1 MRPWMVLI
9 LILLL
14 LWLVSLVRV
23 GGEVDYTAA
32 GFQVRLRVGPLRFT
46 VYPLK
51 RRRRRPRR
59 EKPSKPAP
67 KPAEEERTGGG
78 SLALL
83 RELLPLIAEAAGRL
97 RRKLRVD
104 WLDLELV
111 LAAGDPAAAALAFG
125 GANAALGMILPLLEQ
140 NFTIRRRDIRTAV
153 DFDRKTPA
161 VTLRAALTLTI
172 GQGVAF
178 AFHLAWKALPVLLK
192 YRGGDGQRVHP

>member
-1 MRPWMVLI
+1 M
-9 LILLL
+9 
-14 LWLVSLVRV
+14 
-23 GGEVDYTAA
+23 
-32 GFQVRLRVGPLRFT
+32 
-46 VYPLK
+46 
-51 RRRRRPRR
+51 
-59 EKPSKPAP
+59 
-67 KPAEEERTGGG
+67 
-78 SLALL
+78 
-83 RELLPLIAEAAGRL
+83 
-97 RRKLRVD
+97 D

-111 LAAGDPAAAALAFG
+111 LAAGDPAAAALVFG

-178 AFHLAWKALPVLLK
+178 AFYLAWKALPVLLK